1 MGGWGRGGDRN
12 KRAVGFLL
20 FLRPIFGYLLQNLS
34 ANVFYKLLEG
44 KIVLPSVFNLLGKI
58 SKMLS
63 V

>member
-1 MGGWGRGGDRN
+1 MGEGGGQN
-12 KRAVGFLL
+12 KRAVGFFL

-34 ANVFYKLLEG
+34 ANVFYELLEG
-44 KIVLPSVFNLLGKI
+44 KIILPSVFNLLGKI